1 MLEAPGPESCPPPLA
16 RPKERFAG
24 ALPSRH
30 GRPVEPE
37 ALIYRDEVVAMLFGV
52 SDLNV
57 KLAKII
63 RILEQ
68 EFGGEEELEED
79 DT

>member
-1 MLEAPGPESCPPPLA
+1 VES
-16 RPKERFAG
+16 
-24 ALPSRH
+24 
-30 GRPVEPE
+30 E

-52 SDLNV
+52 ADLNV

>member
-1 MLEAPGPESCPPPLA
+1 
-16 RPKERFAG
+16 
-24 ALPSRH
+24 
-30 GRPVEPE
+30 VEPE
-37 ALIYRDEVVAMLFGV
+37 ALIYRDEVVSMLFGV

-57 KLAKII
+57 KLAQVI